1 MPGVAGY
8 SNGRF
13 KNCKQCGGD
22 GNDYPCTCPA
32 SPPPAEAK
40 PTIEHL
46 EALRGQYRQQATLAA
61 EASADI
67 ALYEEKCRAARQ
79 RYEDAKTRR
88 DSLKQQIAKHP
99 LS

>member
-1 MPGVAGY
+1 MPRPE
-8 SNGRF
+8 SS
-13 KNCKQCGGD
+13 K
-22 GNDYPCTCPA
+22 A
-32 SPPPAEAK
+32 SPNLDVEAMK
-40 PTIEHL
+40 PTVEHL

-67 ALYEEKCRAARQ
+67 ALYEEKCRVARQ
-79 RYEDAKTRR
+79 RYEEAKARR